1 MPVICFDENNF
12 RFPPVEEAD
21 EEGLLVIGGR
31 VTPERV
37 IEAYQKGI
45 FPWYSDESL
54 PLWWSP
60 DPRFVLF
67 PDELHVSKSMK
78 KVLSRNTF
86 QFRMNTAFGEV
97 INHCA
102 TVNRKGQ
109 DGTWITQNMKKTYIQ
124 LNKTGYALSAEAWEG
139 NKLVG
144 GMYGIRIGRVFFA
157 ESMFSAVTNAS
168 KFAFIRYVEYLKYT
182 GIGLIDCQVYT
193 EHVESLGAR
202 LIGRSAFLDTLRELV

>member
-157 ESMFSAVTNAS
+157 ESMFSTVTNAS

>member
-1 MPVICFDENNF
+1 
-12 RFPPVEEAD
+12 
-21 EEGLLVIGGR
+21 
-31 VTPERV
+31 
-37 IEAYQKGI
+37 
-45 FPWYSDESL
+45 
-54 PLWWSP
+54 
-60 DPRFVLF
+60 
-67 PDELHVSKSMK
+67 HVSKSMK

-144 GMYGIRIGRVFFA
+144 GMYGIRIGRVFLPRA
-157 ESMFSAVTNAS
+157 CS
-168 KFAFIRYVEYLKYT
+168 
-182 GIGLIDCQVYT
+182 
-193 EHVESLGAR
+193 AR
-202 LIGRSAFLDTLRELV
+202 LQMHPSLPSFATWNT